1 MKRAKLNK
9 RANGFTL
16 IELLIVL
23 AILGIVITAVS
34 NYFVHNLNTYNKSEK
49 VAQVQF
55 DVRMASEYVTT
66 ALRNVDDIVLSSTAI
81 DPVPFPN
88 VIDLTTLTGKYAS
101 VNAVSFSLS
110 KEGQRYFVSYTINGN
125 SLDGKNDYTLSTKVL
140 LNNIYAATESTGSIV
155 YFVKN

>member
-1 MKRAKLNK
+1 MKRVKFNK
-9 RANGFTL
+9 ETNGFTL

-55 DVRMASEYVTT
+55 DVRMASDFVTT
-66 ALRNVDDIVLSSTAI
+66 ELRNVDDIVLSPTAI
-81 DPVPFPN
+81 NPVPFPN
-88 VIDLTTLTGKYAS
+88 VIDLTILTGKYAS
-101 VNAVSFSLS
+101 VNAVSFSLT
-110 KEGQRYFVSYTINGN
+110 KEGQRYFVVYTIDGN
-125 SLDGKNDYTLSTKVL
+125 SPDGKNDYTLSTKVL